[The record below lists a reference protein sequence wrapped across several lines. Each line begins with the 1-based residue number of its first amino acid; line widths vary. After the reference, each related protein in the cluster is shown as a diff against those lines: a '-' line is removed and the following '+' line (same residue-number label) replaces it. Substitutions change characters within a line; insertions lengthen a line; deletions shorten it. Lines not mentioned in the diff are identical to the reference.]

1 VNAEGNSSRL
11 SLSSGAG
18 FFREPG
24 LAGYFKGSLGIEEA
38 IQLEELGNKSGPAG
52 LVTGTQPGAIV
63 AVEAFKEV
71 DVVAPER
78 VALEL
83 FRRAVDGSP
92 AALVAQED
100 PGQPVRDLLAD
111 LKEVH
116 QAMLRVVTAPLAIC
130 PYQGFCEILSRQK
143 RGVGQ

>member
-1 VNAEGNSSRL
+1 
-11 SLSSGAG
+11 
-18 FFREPG
+18 
-24 LAGYFKGSLGIEEA
+24 
-38 IQLEELGNKSGPAG
+38 

-63 AVEAFKEV
+63 AVEVFKEV

-83 FRRAVDGSP
+83 FRGAVDGSP

-116 QAMLRVVTAPLAIC
+116 QAMMLRVVTALLAIC